1 MITLKQERSSSGVK
15 LSLAWRLD
23 QEMRINIYE
32 NSRAS
37 ILEKLRTS
45 FAIDQK
51 SELHGTSFQSS
62 LKINCM
68 LITRLICIQ

>member
-1 MITLKQERSSSGVK
+1 MITLKQERPSSGVK

-37 ILEKLRTS
+37 ILEKLHHLPSIKKVSYMARH
-45 FAIDQK
+45 FN
-51 SELHGTSFQSS
+51 H
-62 LKINCM
+62 
-68 LITRLICIQ
+68 R